1 MTFTPG
7 AIRRRSF
14 ARTDAAP
21 AEILEERIVPA
32 SLGLPQDLAGFNN
45 NTGSWVVNVSK
56 GSNAFSTSTWA
67 TWSPLRTWDVVLE
80 GDFNND
86 GRTDVIGQT
95 DGGWWVGL
103 SSGTSFSTTRWGGWS
118 DLAWQD
124 VAVADLNGD
133 GFDDIFARFGNTY
146 YAALTFFDASQN
158 RLHFDVPTRWG
169 GTGGNTYRATFLAD
183 VTGDNQADLVVMD
196 SLNRLLVGRSFG
208 TTFGGAEMWTNLT
221 DNQWPNVTW
230 QGLTT
235 ADIGGNGA
243 ADVIGFVNGA
253 WWLARSNGNAFAVQ
267 NLSTWAPIN
276 WQDTRIGDFDGNGV
290 GDLAGR
296 DPSSGFWWVT
306 NLFLTTGPVTNRW
319 TRWSNTVDWQD
330 VRVGDFNGDGLDD
343 IAGRYLG
350 QWWVAKSNG
359 TGFTNSNWTPSTAAF
374 NAWNR
379 SGWRAVATVQ
389 VNNVAAGPVAMA
401 AARDASP
408 DAIFW
413 MQTNDDDDF
422 AAALMSSVA

>member
-1 MTFTPG
+1 MTLTAVAG
-7 AIRRRSF
+7 RRRLS
-14 ARTDAAP
+14 ASRTEGAA
-21 AEILEERIVPA
+21 EVLEERIVPA

-45 NTGSWVVNVSK
+45 NTGNWVVNVSN
-56 GSNAFSTSTWA
+56 GTNAFITSTWA

-103 SSGTSFSTTRWGGWS
+103 STGTSFSTSRWGGWS

-124 VAVADLNGD
+124 VTVADLNGD
-133 GFDDIFARFGNTY
+133 GFDDIFARFGNSY
-146 YAALTFFDASQN
+146 YAALTFFDTTQN

-169 GTGGNTYRATFLAD
+169 TTGGNTFQATFLAD
-183 VTGDNQADLVVMD
+183 VTGDGRADLVALD
-196 SLNRLLVGRSFG
+196 NLNRWQVGRSLG
-208 TTFGGAEMWTNLT
+208 TTFGPAEAWTNLAG
-221 DNQWPNVTW
+221 NQWPNVTW
-230 QGLTT
+230 QGLTA
-235 ADIGGNGA
+235 ADIDGDGA
-243 ADVIGFVNGA
+243 ADMVGFVNGA
-253 WWLARSNGNAFAVQ
+253 WWLAQSTGNSFAVQ
-267 NLSTWAPIN
+267 NLVTWAPIN

-306 NLFLTTGPVTNRW
+306 NLFLSTPPVTNHW
-319 TRWSNTVDWQD
+319 TQWSNTVNWQD

-350 QWWVAKSNG
+350 QWWVARSNG
-359 TGFTNSNWTPSTAAF
+359 TAFTNSNWTSGTDAYV
-374 NAWNR
+374 AWNR
-379 SGWRAVATVQ
+379 SGWRAVTTVQ
-389 VNNVAAGPVAMA
+389 VNNVAAGAVAQA
-401 AARDASP
+401 AARDATP

-413 MQTNDDDDF
+413 TQTNDDEDF